1 MKRFFILWM
10 ALCVSVMVVA
20 QGVPTTVPMT
30 AANGDCP
37 LDSLPPLS
45 NKERKELK
53 ENLDSYI
60 DLWKLIGSEGS
71 NPKVTFKDLDDKR
84 IVAVVEYESANSTLD
99 PTPTFVQ
106 RLRVKTLFDASHQTI
121 GLNDIFDMVARLGMN
136 AVVHVV
142 LKTQQNED
150 TSIYAYDNAVY
161 AYDNATLRR
170 IMALENYTQAYIY
183 ADMLATRQQLPLQI
197 DDSLFVTAVNYCN
210 HLYTIHL
217 HSTAADDPTV
227 SSQFF
232 WMISNKWFIANN
244 TFLPYLGQDSTTL
257 RIVGSIEGNTDT
269 VVLDYRPAQLLG
281 QEPAIDVDLAGQYLA
296 MALGRE
302 CPQPLDDSTGVWTHC
317 SYDPTLKVVV
327 MHYTVDELSI
337 LSNEGKEQQLKPML
351 LENLIYADGAEFLG
365 LLASSEVGLELRWKS
380 RTTARRFT
388 ITFTPDELI
397 NYMFEEE

>member
-1 MKRFFILWM
+1 MKRILILWM
-10 ALCVSVMVVA
+10 ALCLSVAAVA
-20 QGVPTTVPMT
+20 QGVPTTAT
-30 AANGDCP
+30 DSGCP
-37 LDSLPPLS
+37 PDSLPPLS

-60 DLWKLIGSEGS
+60 DLWKTIDTQDS
-71 NPKVTFKDLDDKR
+71 NPKVTFKDIDDKR
-84 IVAVVEYESANSTLD
+84 IVADVEYESANSTPD
-99 PTPTFVQ
+99 QTPNFVQ
-106 RLRVKTLFDASHQTI
+106 WLRVWALFVASHQGI
-121 GLNDIFDMVARLGMN
+121 GLNDIFDIVARLGMN

-142 LKTQQNED
+142 LKTQQNEA
-150 TSIYAYDNAVY
+150 TSIDASII

-170 IMALENYTQAYIY
+170 IIALENYTQAYIY

-197 DDSLFVTAVNYCN
+197 DDSLFVTAVSYCD
-210 HLYTIHL
+210 HLYTLHM

-257 RIVGSIEGNTDT
+257 RIVGSIEGNPDT

-351 LENLIYADGAEFLG
+351 LEHLIYADGAEFLG
-365 LLASSEVGLELRWKS
+365 LLASSEVGLELRWQS
-380 RTTARRFT
+380 RTTARKFT
-388 ITFTPDELI
+388 ITFTADELI

>member
-1 MKRFFILWM
+1 M
-10 ALCVSVMVVA
+10 ALCVSVAAVA
-20 QGVPTTVPMT
+20 QGVPTTAT
-30 AANGDCP
+30 DSGCL

-45 NKERKELK
+45 KKERKELK

-60 DLWKLIGSEGS
+60 DMWKTVGSSGIKPEL
-71 NPKVTFKDLDDKR
+71 TFKDLDDER
-84 IVAVVEYESANSTLD
+84 IVVEVKYELD
-99 PTPTFVQ
+99 EKTAASYTSNYRWLRIISIFETSR
-106 RLRVKTLFDASHQTI
+106 RLS
-121 GLNDIFDMVARLGMN
+121 DIFDMVARLGLS
-136 AVVHVV
+136 AVLHAHID
-142 LKTQQNED
+142 LPNGKQ
-150 TSIYAYDNAVY
+150 TSVY
-161 AYDNATLRR
+161 AYSNETLRR

-197 DDSLFVTAVNYCN
+197 DDSLFVTAVSYCD
-210 HLYTIHL
+210 HLYTLHL

-232 WMISNKWFIANN
+232 WMISNKWFIVGN

-257 RIVGSIEGNTDT
+257 RIVGSIEGNHDT

-281 QEPAIDVDLAGQYLA
+281 KEPAIDVDLAGQYLA
-296 MALGRE
+296 MVLGRE
-302 CPQPLDDSTGVWTHC
+302 CPQPLDDSTGIWTHC

-337 LSNEGKEQQLKPML
+337 LANEGKEQQLKPML

-365 LLASSEVGLELRWKS
+365 LLASSEVGLELRWQS

-388 ITFTPDELI
+388 ITYTADELI
-397 NYMFEEE
+397 NYMSEEE

>member
-1 MKRFFILWM
+1 MRRILVLWM
-10 ALCVSVMVVA
+10 ALCVSVAAVA
-20 QGVPTTVPMT
+20 QGVPTTAT
-30 AANGDCP
+30 DSGCP

-45 NKERKELK
+45 KKERKELK

-60 DLWKLIGSEGS
+60 DLWKTIGSEGS
-71 NPKVTFKDLDDKR
+71 NPKVTFKDLDDNR
-84 IVAVVEYESANSTLD
+84 IVAVVEYESANSTPD
-99 PTPTFVQ
+99 QTPKFVQ
-106 RLRVKTLFDASHQTI
+106 WLRVKALFDASHQAI
-121 GLNDIFDMVARLGMN
+121 GLNDIFDMVAQLGMN

-142 LKTQQNED
+142 LKTQQNET
-150 TSIYAYDNAVY
+150 TSIY

-170 IMALENYTQAYIY
+170 ITAMENYTQAYIY

-197 DDSLFVTAVNYCN
+197 DDSLFVTAVNYCD
-210 HLYTIHL
+210 HLYTLHM

-257 RIVGSIEGNTDT
+257 RIVGSIEGNHDT

-337 LSNEGKEQQLKPML
+337 LSNQGKEQQLKPML
-351 LENLIYADGAEFLG
+351 LEHLIYADGAEFLG
-365 LLASSEVGLELRWKS
+365 LLASSEVGLELRWQS

-397 NYMFEEE
+397 SYISNEE

>member
-1 MKRFFILWM
+1 MKRILILWM
-10 ALCVSVMVVA
+10 ALCVSVAAVA
-20 QGVPTTVPMT
+20 QGVPT
-30 AANGDCP
+30 AASETETNSGCL

-45 NKERKELK
+45 KKERKELK

-60 DLWKLIGSEGS
+60 DMWKTVGSSGIKPEL
-71 NPKVTFKDLDDKR
+71 TFKDLDDER
-84 IVAVVEYESANSTLD
+84 IVVEVKYELD
-99 PTPTFVQ
+99 EKTAASYTSNYRWLRIISIFETSR
-106 RLRVKTLFDASHQTI
+106 RLS
-121 GLNDIFDMVARLGMN
+121 DIFDMVARLGLS
-136 AVVHVV
+136 AVLHAHID
-142 LKTQQNED
+142 LPNGKQ
-150 TSIYAYDNAVY
+150 TSVY
-161 AYDNATLRR
+161 AYSNETLRR

-183 ADMLATRQQLPLQI
+183 ADMLATRQQLPLKI
-197 DDSLFVTAVNYCN
+197 DDSLFATAVNYCN
-210 HLYTIHL
+210 HLYTLHL

-232 WMISNKWFIANN
+232 WMISNKWFIVGN

-257 RIVGSIEGNTDT
+257 RIVGSIEGNPDT

-281 QEPAIDVDLAGQYLA
+281 KEPAIDVDLAGQYLA

-337 LSNEGKEQQLKPML
+337 LANEGKEQQLKPML

-365 LLASSEVGLELRWKS
+365 LLASSEVGLELRWQS

-388 ITFTPDELI
+388 ITFTADELI

>member
-1 MKRFFILWM
+1 M

-30 AANGDCP
+30 AANGECP

-71 NPKVTFKDLDDKR
+71 NPKVTFKDIDDKR
-84 IVAVVEYESANSTLD
+84 IVADVEYESANSTPD
-99 PTPTFVQ
+99 QTPNFVQ
-106 RLRVKTLFDASHQTI
+106 RLRVWALFDASHQTI

-142 LKTQQNED
+142 LKTQQNEA
-150 TSIYAYDNAVY
+150 TSIYAYDNAIY
-161 AYDNATLRR
+161 TYDNATLRR
-170 IMALENYTQAYIY
+170 IMAMENYTQAYIY

-210 HLYTIHL
+210 HLYTLHL

-232 WMISNKWFIANN
+232 WMISNKWFIVGN

-257 RIVGSIEGNTDT
+257 RIVGSIEGNHDT

-296 MALGRE
+296 MAMGRE

-337 LSNEGKEQQLKPML
+337 LANEGKEQQLKPML

-365 LLASSEVGLELRWKS
+365 LLASSEVGLELRWQS

-388 ITFTPDELI
+388 ITFTPNELI
-397 NYMFEEE
+397 DYMFDEE

>member
-1 MKRFFILWM
+1 MKRILILWM
-10 ALCVSVMVVA
+10 ALCLSVAAVA
-20 QGVPTTVPMT
+20 QGVPTTVPM
-30 AANGDCP
+30 AATDSGCP

-60 DLWKLIGSEGS
+60 DMWKTVGSSGIKPEL
-71 NPKVTFKDLDDKR
+71 TFKGLDDER
-84 IVAVVEYESANSTLD
+84 IVVEVKYGLD
-99 PTPTFVQ
+99 EKTAASYTSNYRWMWIISIFETSR
-106 RLRVKTLFDASHQTI
+106 RLS
-121 GLNDIFDMVARLGMN
+121 DIFDMVARLGLS
-136 AVVHVV
+136 AVLYAHID
-142 LKTQQNED
+142 LPNGKQ
-150 TSIYAYDNAVY
+150 TSVY
-161 AYDNATLRR
+161 TYDNATLRR

-197 DDSLFVTAVNYCN
+197 DDSLFVTAVNYCD
-210 HLYTIHL
+210 HLYTLHM

-244 TFLPYLGQDSTTL
+244 TFLPKLGQDSTTL
-257 RIVGSIEGNTDT
+257 RIVGSIEGNPDT

-281 QEPAIDVDLAGQYLA
+281 KEPAIDVDLAGQYLA

-351 LENLIYADGAEFLG
+351 LEHLIYADGAEFLG
-365 LLASSEVGLELRWKS
+365 LLASSEVGLELRWQS

-388 ITFTPDELI
+388 ISFTADELI

>member
-1 MKRFFILWM
+1 MILKRFFVLWV
-10 ALCVSVMVVA
+10 ALCVSVAAVA
-20 QGVPTTVPMT
+20 QGVPAT
-30 AANGDCP
+30 ATDSGCL

-45 NKERKELK
+45 KKERKELK

-60 DLWKLIGSEGS
+60 DMWKTVGSSGIKPEL
-71 NPKVTFKDLDDKR
+71 TFKDLDDER
-84 IVAVVEYESANSTLD
+84 IVVEVKYELD
-99 PTPTFVQ
+99 EKTAASYTSNYRWLRIISIFETSR
-106 RLRVKTLFDASHQTI
+106 RLS
-121 GLNDIFDMVARLGMN
+121 DIFDMVVRLGLS
-136 AVVHVV
+136 AVLHAHID
-142 LKTQQNED
+142 LPNGKQ
-150 TSIYAYDNAVY
+150 TSVY
-161 AYDNATLRR
+161 AYSNETLRR

-197 DDSLFVTAVNYCN
+197 DDSLFVTAVSYCN
-210 HLYTIHL
+210 HLYTLHL

-232 WMISNKWFIANN
+232 WMISNKWFIVGN

-257 RIVGSIEGNTDT
+257 RIVGSIEGNHDT

-281 QEPAIDVDLAGQYLA
+281 KEPAIDVDLAGQYLA
-296 MALGRE
+296 MVLGRE

-337 LSNEGKEQQLKPML
+337 LANEGKEQQLKPML
-351 LENLIYADGAEFLG
+351 LENLIHADGAEFLG
-365 LLASSEVGLELRWKS
+365 LLASSEVGLELRWQS

-388 ITFTPDELI
+388 ITYTADELI

>member
-10 ALCVSVMVVA
+10 ALCLSVAAVA
-20 QGVPTTVPMT
+20 QGVPATVPMA

-45 NKERKELK
+45 KKERKELK

-60 DLWKLIGSEGS
+60 DLWKLIDSEGS

-84 IVAVVEYESANSTLD
+84 IVADVEYQSTNSTPD
-99 PTPTFVQ
+99 QTPNFVQ
-106 RLRVKTLFDASHQTI
+106 WLRVWALFVASHQGI

-142 LKTQQNED
+142 LKTQQNEA
-150 TSIYAYDNAVY
+150 TSIDASVI

-170 IMALENYTQAYIY
+170 IMAMENYTQAYIY

-197 DDSLFVTAVNYCN
+197 DDSLFVTAVSYCD
-210 HLYTIHL
+210 HLYTLHM

-257 RIVGSIEGNTDT
+257 RIVGSIEGNHDT

-337 LSNEGKEQQLKPML
+337 LSNQGKEQQLKPML
-351 LENLIYADGAEFLG
+351 LEHLIYADGAEFLG
-365 LLASSEVGLELRWKS
+365 LLASSEVGLELRWQS
-380 RTTARRFT
+380 RTTARKFT
-388 ITFTPDELI
+388 ITFTADELI

>member
-1 MKRFFILWM
+1 M
-10 ALCVSVMVVA
+10 ALCVSVAAVA
-20 QGVPTTVPMT
+20 QGVPTTAT
-30 AANGDCP
+30 DSGCP

-45 NKERKELK
+45 KKERKELK

-60 DLWKLIGSEGS
+60 DMWKTVGSSRIKPEL
-71 NPKVTFKDLDDKR
+71 TFKDLDDER
-84 IVAVVEYESANSTLD
+84 IVVEVKYELD
-99 PTPTFVQ
+99 EKTAASYTSNYRWLRIISIFETSR
-106 RLRVKTLFDASHQTI
+106 RLS
-121 GLNDIFDMVARLGMN
+121 DIFDMVARLGLS
-136 AVVHVV
+136 AVLHAHID
-142 LKTQQNED
+142 LPNGKQ
-150 TSIYAYDNAVY
+150 TSVY
-161 AYDNATLRR
+161 AYSNETLRR

-197 DDSLFVTAVNYCN
+197 DDSLFVTAVSYCD
-210 HLYTIHL
+210 HLYTLHL

-232 WMISNKWFIANN
+232 WMISNKWFIVGN

-257 RIVGSIEGNTDT
+257 RIVGSIEGNPDT

-337 LSNEGKEQQLKPML
+337 LANEGKEQQLKPIL

>member
-1 MKRFFILWM
+1 MKRILILWM
-10 ALCVSVMVVA
+10 ALCLSVAAVA
-20 QGVPTTVPMT
+20 QHVPTT
-30 AANGDCP
+30 AANGGCP

-45 NKERKELK
+45 KKERKELK

-60 DLWKLIGSEGS
+60 DLWKTIGSEGS
-71 NPKVTFKDLDDKR
+71 NPKVTFKDLDDNR
-84 IVAVVEYESANSTLD
+84 IVAVVEYESTNSTPD
-99 PTPTFVQ
+99 QTPNFVHW
-106 RLRVKTLFDASHQTI
+106 LRVWALFVASHQEI

-161 AYDNATLRR
+161 TYDNATLRR
-170 IMALENYTQAYIY
+170 ITAMENYTQAYIY

-197 DDSLFVTAVNYCN
+197 DDSLFVTAVNYCD
-210 HLYTIHL
+210 HLYTLHM

-257 RIVGSIEGNTDT
+257 RIVGSIEGNHDT

-337 LSNEGKEQQLKPML
+337 LANEGKEQQLKPML
-351 LENLIYADGAEFLG
+351 LEHLIYADGAEFLG
-365 LLASSEVGLELRWKS
+365 LLASSEVGLELRWQS
-380 RTTARRFT
+380 RTTARKFT
-388 ITFTPDELI
+388 ITFTADELI

>member
-1 MKRFFILWM
+1 MKRILILWM

-20 QGVPTTVPMT
+20 QGVPTTVPMA

-71 NPKVTFKDLDDKR
+71 NPKVTFKDIDDKR
-84 IVAVVEYESANSTLD
+84 IVAVVEYESTNSTPD
-99 PTPTFVQ
+99 QTPKFQ
-106 RLRVKTLFDASHQTI
+106 QWLRVKTLFDASHQTI
-121 GLNDIFDMVARLGMN
+121 GLNDIFDMVAQLGMN

-142 LKTQQNED
+142 LKTQQNEA
-150 TSIYAYDNAVY
+150 TSINASII

-197 DDSLFVTAVNYCN
+197 DDSLFVTAVSYCN
-210 HLYTIHL
+210 HLYTLHL

-232 WMISNKWFIANN
+232 WMISNKWFIVGN

-257 RIVGSIEGNTDT
+257 RIVGSIEGNHDT

-296 MALGRE
+296 MAMGRE

-327 MHYTVDELSI
+327 LHYTVDELSI
-337 LSNEGKEQQLKPML
+337 LANEGKEQQLKPML

-365 LLASSEVGLELRWKS
+365 LLASSEVGLELRWQS

-388 ITFTPDELI
+388 ITFTPNELI
-397 NYMFEEE
+397 DYMFDEE

>member
-1 MKRFFILWM
+1 M

-20 QGVPTTVPMT
+20 QGVPTTVPMA

-71 NPKVTFKDLDDKR
+71 NPKVTFKDIDDKR
-84 IVAVVEYESANSTLD
+84 IVAVVEYESTNSTPD
-99 PTPTFVQ
+99 QTPKFQ
-106 RLRVKTLFDASHQTI
+106 QWLRVKTLFDASHQTI
-121 GLNDIFDMVARLGMN
+121 GLNDIFDMVAQLGMN

-142 LKTQQNED
+142 LKTQQNEA
-150 TSIYAYDNAVY
+150 TSINASII

-197 DDSLFVTAVNYCN
+197 DDSLFVTAVSYCN
-210 HLYTIHL
+210 HLYTLHL

-232 WMISNKWFIANN
+232 WMISNKWFIVGN

-257 RIVGSIEGNTDT
+257 RIVGSIEGNHDT

-296 MALGRE
+296 MAMGRE

-327 MHYTVDELSI
+327 LHYTVDELSI
-337 LSNEGKEQQLKPML
+337 LANEGKEQQLKPML

-365 LLASSEVGLELRWKS
+365 LLASSEVGLELRWQS

-388 ITFTPDELI
+388 ITFTPNELI
-397 NYMFEEE
+397 DYMFDEE

>member
-1 MKRFFILWM
+1 MKRILVLWM
-10 ALCVSVMVVA
+10 ALCVSVAAVA
-20 QGVPTTVPMT
+20 QGVPTTAT
-30 AANGDCP
+30 DSGCP

-45 NKERKELK
+45 KKERKELK

-60 DLWKLIGSEGS
+60 DLWKTIGSEGS

-84 IVAVVEYESANSTLD
+84 IVAVVEYESTNSTPD
-99 PTPTFVQ
+99 QTPNFVQ
-106 RLRVKTLFDASHQTI
+106 WLRVKVLFDASHQAI
-121 GLNDIFDMVARLGMN
+121 GLNDIFDMVTRLGMN

-142 LKTQQNED
+142 LKTQQNEA
-150 TSIYAYDNAVY
+150 TSIH

-170 IMALENYTQAYIY
+170 ITAMENYTQAYIY

-197 DDSLFVTAVNYCN
+197 DDSLFVTAVSYCD
-210 HLYTIHL
+210 HLYTLHL

-257 RIVGSIEGNTDT
+257 RIVGSIEGNPDT
-269 VVLDYRPAQLLG
+269 VALDYRPAQLLG

-302 CPQPLDDSTGVWTHC
+302 CPQPLDDSSGVWTHC

-337 LSNEGKEQQLKPML
+337 LSNQGKEQQLKPML

-365 LLASSEVGLELRWKS
+365 LLASSEVGLELRWQS

-388 ITFTPDELI
+388 ITFTSDELI
-397 NYMFEEE
+397 SYISNEE

>member
-10 ALCVSVMVVA
+10 ALCLSVAAVA
-20 QGVPTTVPMT
+20 QHVPTTAT
-30 AANGDCP
+30 DSDCP

-71 NPKVTFKDLDDKR
+71 NPKVTFKDIDDKR
-84 IVAVVEYESANSTLD
+84 IVAVVEYESANSTPD
-99 PTPTFVQ
+99 QTPNFVQ
-106 RLRVKTLFDASHQTI
+106 WLRVWALFVASHQGI

-142 LKTQQNED
+142 LKTQQNEA
-150 TSIYAYDNAVY
+150 TSIDASII

-197 DDSLFVTAVNYCN
+197 DDSLFVTAVSYCD
-210 HLYTIHL
+210 HLYTLHL

-232 WMISNKWFIANN
+232 WMISNKWFIVGN

-257 RIVGSIEGNTDT
+257 RIVGSIEGNPDT
-269 VVLDYRPAQLLG
+269 VALDYRPAQLLG

-296 MALGRE
+296 MAMGRE

-351 LENLIYADGAEFLG
+351 LEHLIYADGAEFLG
-365 LLASSEVGLELRWKS
+365 LLASSEVGLELRWQS
-380 RTTARRFT
+380 RTTARKFT
-388 ITFTPDELI
+388 IIFTADELI

>member
-1 MKRFFILWM
+1 MKRIFILWM
-10 ALCVSVMVVA
+10 ALCLSVAAVA
-20 QGVPTTVPMT
+20 QGVPTTVPMA

-45 NKERKELK
+45 KKERKELK

-60 DLWKLIGSEGS
+60 DLWKTIDTQGS
-71 NPKVTFKDLDDKR
+71 NPKVTFKDLDDNR
-84 IVAVVEYESANSTLD
+84 IVAVVEYESANSTPD
-99 PTPTFVQ
+99 PTPNFVQ
-106 RLRVKTLFDASHQTI
+106 RLRVWALFDASHQGI
-121 GLNDIFDMVARLGMN
+121 GMNDIFDMVARLGMN

-142 LKTQQNED
+142 LKTQQNEA
-150 TSIYAYDNAVY
+150 TSIDASVY

-170 IMALENYTQAYIY
+170 IMAMENYTQAYIY

-210 HLYTIHL
+210 HLYTLHL

-257 RIVGSIEGNTDT
+257 RIVGSIEGNPDT

-281 QEPAIDVDLAGQYLA
+281 KEPAIDVDLAGQYLA

-302 CPQPLDDSTGVWTHC
+302 CPQPLDDSSGVWTHC

-337 LSNEGKEQQLKPML
+337 LSNQGKEQQLKPML
-351 LENLIYADGAEFLG
+351 LEHLIYADGAEFLG
-365 LLASSEVGLELRWKS
+365 LLASSEVGLELRWQS
-380 RTTARRFT
+380 RTTARKFT
-388 ITFTPDELI
+388 ITFTADELI

>member
-1 MKRFFILWM
+1 MKRILILWM
-10 ALCVSVMVVA
+10 ALCLSVAAVA
-20 QGVPTTVPMT
+20 QGVPTTAT
-30 AANGDCP
+30 DSGCP
-37 LDSLPPLS
+37 PDSLPPLS

-60 DLWKLIGSEGS
+60 DLWKTIDTQDS
-71 NPKVTFKDLDDKR
+71 NPKVTFKDIDDKR
-84 IVAVVEYESANSTLD
+84 IVADVEYESANSTPD
-99 PTPTFVQ
+99 QTPNFVQ
-106 RLRVKTLFDASHQTI
+106 WLRVWALFVASHQGI

-142 LKTQQNED
+142 LKTQQNEA
-150 TSIYAYDNAVY
+150 TSIDASII

-170 IMALENYTQAYIY
+170 IIALENYTQAYIY

-197 DDSLFVTAVNYCN
+197 DDSLFVTAVNYCD
-210 HLYTIHL
+210 HLYTLHM

-257 RIVGSIEGNTDT
+257 RIVGSIEGNPDT

-296 MALGRE
+296 MAMGRE

-317 SYDPTLKVVV
+317 SYDPSLKVVV
-327 MHYTVDELSI
+327 LHYTVDELSI
-337 LSNEGKEQQLKPML
+337 LANEGKEQQLKPML
-351 LENLIYADGAEFLG
+351 LEHLIYADGAEFLG
-365 LLASSEVGLELRWKS
+365 LLASSEVGLELRWQS

-388 ITFTPDELI
+388 ITFTPNELI
-397 NYMFEEE
+397 DYMFEEE

>member
-1 MKRFFILWM
+1 MKRILILWM
-10 ALCVSVMVVA
+10 ALCVSVIAVA
-20 QGVPTTVPMT
+20 QGVPTTVPMA

-45 NKERKELK
+45 KKERKELK

-60 DLWKLIGSEGS
+60 DMWKTVGSSGIKPEL
-71 NPKVTFKDLDDKR
+71 TFKDLDDER
-84 IVAVVEYESANSTLD
+84 IVVEVKYGLD
-99 PTPTFVQ
+99 EKTAASYTSNYRWMWIISIFETSR
-106 RLRVKTLFDASHQTI
+106 RLS
-121 GLNDIFDMVARLGMN
+121 DIFDMVARLGLS
-136 AVVHVV
+136 AVLYAHID
-142 LKTQQNED
+142 LPNGKQ
-150 TSIYAYDNAVY
+150 TSVY

-170 IMALENYTQAYIY
+170 IMAMENYTQAYIY

-197 DDSLFVTAVNYCN
+197 DDSLFVTAVSYCD
-210 HLYTIHL
+210 HLYTLHL

-232 WMISNKWFIANN
+232 WMISNKWFIADN

-257 RIVGSIEGNTDT
+257 RIVGSIEGNPDT

-337 LSNEGKEQQLKPML
+337 LANEGKEQQLKPML
-351 LENLIYADGAEFLG
+351 LEHLIYADGAEFLG
-365 LLASSEVGLELRWKS
+365 LLASSEVGLELRWQS

-388 ITFTPDELI
+388 ITFTADELI

>member
-1 MKRFFILWM
+1 M
-10 ALCVSVMVVA
+10 ALCVSVAAVA
-20 QGVPTTVPMT
+20 QGVPTPSAETET
-30 AANGDCP
+30 NSGCP

-45 NKERKELK
+45 KKERKELK

-60 DLWKLIGSEGS
+60 DMWKTVGSSGIKPEL
-71 NPKVTFKDLDDKR
+71 TFKDLDDER
-84 IVAVVEYESANSTLD
+84 IVVEVKYELD
-99 PTPTFVQ
+99 EKTAASYTSNYRWLRIISIFETSR
-106 RLRVKTLFDASHQTI
+106 RLS
-121 GLNDIFDMVARLGMN
+121 DIFDMVARLGLS
-136 AVVHVV
+136 AVLHAHID
-142 LKTQQNED
+142 LPNGKQ
-150 TSIYAYDNAVY
+150 TSVY
-161 AYDNATLRR
+161 AYSNETLRR

-197 DDSLFVTAVNYCN
+197 DDSLFVTAVSYCN

-232 WMISNKWFIANN
+232 WMISNKWFIVGN

-257 RIVGSIEGNTDT
+257 RIVGSIEGNPDT

-281 QEPAIDVDLAGQYLA
+281 QESAIDVDLAGQYLA

-337 LSNEGKEQQLKPML
+337 LANEGKEQQLKPML

-365 LLASSEVGLELRWKS
+365 LLASSEVGLELRWQS

>member
-1 MKRFFILWM
+1 M
-10 ALCVSVMVVA
+10 A
-20 QGVPTTVPMT
+20 

-60 DLWKLIGSEGS
+60 DLWKLIDSEGS
-71 NPKVTFKDLDDKR
+71 NPKVTFKDIDDKR
-84 IVAVVEYESANSTLD
+84 IVADVEYQSTNSTPD
-99 PTPTFVQ
+99 QTPNFVQ
-106 RLRVKTLFDASHQTI
+106 WLRVWALFVASHQEI

-142 LKTQQNED
+142 LKTQQNEA
-150 TSIYAYDNAVY
+150 TSIDASVI

-170 IMALENYTQAYIY
+170 IIALENYTQAYIY

-197 DDSLFVTAVNYCN
+197 DDSLFVTGINYCD
-210 HLYTIHL
+210 HLYTLHM

-232 WMISNKWFIANN
+232 WMISNKWFIANS

-257 RIVGSIEGNTDT
+257 RIVGSIEGNPDT

-337 LSNEGKEQQLKPML
+337 LANEGKEQQLKPML
-351 LENLIYADGAEFLG
+351 LEHLIYADGAEFLG
-365 LLASSEVGLELRWKS
+365 LLASSEVGLELRWQS
-380 RTTARRFT
+380 RTTARKFT
-388 ITFTPDELI
+388 ITFTADELI

>member
-10 ALCVSVMVVA
+10 ALCLSVAAVA
-20 QGVPTTVPMT
+20 QGVPTTVPMA

-45 NKERKELK
+45 KKERKELK

-84 IVAVVEYESANSTLD
+84 IVAVVEYESANSTPD
-99 PTPTFVQ
+99 QTPKFQ
-106 RLRVKTLFDASHQTI
+106 QWLRVWALFVASHQGI

-142 LKTQQNED
+142 LKTQQNEA
-150 TSIYAYDNAVY
+150 TSIDASII

-170 IMALENYTQAYIY
+170 IIALENHTQAYIY

-210 HLYTIHL
+210 HLYTLHM

-232 WMISNKWFIANN
+232 WMISNKWFISNN

-257 RIVGSIEGNTDT
+257 RIVGSIEGNPDT

-281 QEPAIDVDLAGQYLA
+281 KEPAIDVDLAGQYLA

-302 CPQPLDDSTGVWTHC
+302 CPQPLDDSSGVWTHC

-351 LENLIYADGAEFLG
+351 LEHLIYADGAEFLG
-365 LLASSEVGLELRWKS
+365 LLASSEVGLELRWQS
-380 RTTARRFT
+380 RTTARKFT
-388 ITFTPDELI
+388 ITFTADELI

>member
-1 MKRFFILWM
+1 MKRISILWM
-10 ALCVSVMVVA
+10 ALCLSVAAVA
-20 QGVPTTVPMT
+20 QHVPTTAT
-30 AANGDCP
+30 DSGCP

-60 DLWKLIGSEGS
+60 DLWKLIDSEGS
-71 NPKVTFKDLDDKR
+71 NPKVTFKDINDKR
-84 IVAVVEYESANSTLD
+84 IVAVVEYESANSTPD
-99 PTPTFVQ
+99 QTPNFVQ
-106 RLRVKTLFDASHQTI
+106 RLRVWALFVASHQGI

-142 LKTQQNED
+142 LKTQQNEA
-150 TSIYAYDNAVY
+150 TSIDASVY
-161 AYDNATLRR
+161 TYDNATLRR
-170 IMALENYTQAYIY
+170 ITAMENYTQAYIY

-197 DDSLFVTAVNYCN
+197 DDSLFVTAVNYCD
-210 HLYTIHL
+210 HLYTLHM

-257 RIVGSIEGNTDT
+257 RIVGSIEGNPDT

-337 LSNEGKEQQLKPML
+337 LANEGKEQQLKPML
-351 LENLIYADGAEFLG
+351 LEHLIYADGAEFLG
-365 LLASSEVGLELRWKS
+365 LLASSEVGLELRWQS

-388 ITFTPDELI
+388 ITFTADELI

>member
-1 MKRFFILWM
+1 MKRILILWM
-10 ALCVSVMVVA
+10 ALCLSVAAVA
-20 QGVPTTVPMT
+20 QGVPTTAT
-30 AANGDCP
+30 DSGCP

-45 NKERKELK
+45 NEERKELK

-71 NPKVTFKDLDDKR
+71 NPKVTFKDIDDKR
-84 IVAVVEYESANSTLD
+84 IVADVEYQSTNSTPD
-99 PTPTFVQ
+99 QTPKFQ
-106 RLRVKTLFDASHQTI
+106 QWLRVKTLFDASHQTI
-121 GLNDIFDMVARLGMN
+121 GLNDIFDMVAQLGMN

-142 LKTQQNED
+142 LKIQQNEA
-150 TSIYAYDNAVY
+150 TSIDASII

-170 IMALENYTQAYIY
+170 IIALENYTQAYIY

-210 HLYTIHL
+210 HLYTLHL

-232 WMISNKWFIANN
+232 WMISNKWFIVGN

-257 RIVGSIEGNTDT
+257 RIVGSIEGNPDT

-351 LENLIYADGAEFLG
+351 LEHLIYADGAEFLG
-365 LLASSEVGLELRWKS
+365 LLASSEVGLELRWQS
-380 RTTARRFT
+380 RTTARKFT
-388 ITFTPDELI
+388 ITFTADELI

>member
-1 MKRFFILWM
+1 MKPILILWM
-10 ALCVSVMVVA
+10 ALCLSVAAVA
-20 QGVPTTVPMT
+20 QGVPTTVPMA

-45 NKERKELK
+45 KKERKELK

-60 DLWKLIGSEGS
+60 DLWKLIDTQGS
-71 NPKVTFKDLDDKR
+71 NPKVTFKDIDDKR
-84 IVAVVEYESANSTLD
+84 IVADVEYESTNSTPD
-99 PTPTFVQ
+99 QTPNFVQ
-106 RLRVKTLFDASHQTI
+106 RLRVWALFVASHQGI

-142 LKTQQNED
+142 LKTQQNEA
-150 TSIYAYDNAVY
+150 TSIDASVI

-170 IMALENYTQAYIY
+170 IIALENHTQAYIY

-197 DDSLFVTAVNYCN
+197 DDSLFVTGINYCD

-257 RIVGSIEGNTDT
+257 RIVGSIEGNHDT

-337 LSNEGKEQQLKPML
+337 LSNQGKEQQLKPML
-351 LENLIYADGAEFLG
+351 LEHLIYADGAEFLG
-365 LLASSEVGLELRWKS
+365 LLASSEVGLELRWQS
-380 RTTARRFT
+380 RTTARKFT
-388 ITFTPDELI
+388 ITFTADELI

>member
-1 MKRFFILWM
+1 M
-10 ALCVSVMVVA
+10 ALCLSVAAVA
-20 QGVPTTVPMT
+20 QHVPTTAT
-30 AANGDCP
+30 DSGCP

-45 NKERKELK
+45 KKERKELK

-60 DLWKLIGSEGS
+60 DLWKLIDSEGS
-71 NPKVTFKDLDDKR
+71 NPKVTFKDIDDKR
-84 IVAVVEYESANSTLD
+84 IVADVEYESTNSTPD
-99 PTPTFVQ
+99 QTPNFVQ
-106 RLRVKTLFDASHQTI
+106 WLRVWALFVASHQGI

-142 LKTQQNED
+142 LKTQQND
-150 TSIYAYDNAVY
+150 ATSIDASVY
-161 AYDNATLRR
+161 TYDNATLRR
-170 IMALENYTQAYIY
+170 INAMENYTQAYIY

-197 DDSLFVTAVNYCN
+197 DDSLFVTGINYCD
-210 HLYTIHL
+210 HLYTLHM

-257 RIVGSIEGNTDT
+257 RIVGSIEGNHDT

-296 MALGRE
+296 IALGRE

-337 LSNEGKEQQLKPML
+337 LSNQGKEQQLKPML
-351 LENLIYADGAEFLG
+351 LEHLIYADGAEFLG
-365 LLASSEVGLELRWKS
+365 LLASSEVGLELRWQS
-380 RTTARRFT
+380 RTTARKFT
-388 ITFTPDELI
+388 ISFTADELI

>member
-1 MKRFFILWM
+1 MKRILILWM
-10 ALCVSVMVVA
+10 VLCLSVAAVA
-20 QGVPTTVPMT
+20 QGVPTTAT
-30 AANGDCP
+30 DSGCP

-60 DLWKLIGSEGS
+60 ELWKTIDTQGS
-71 NPKVTFKDLDDKR
+71 NPKVTFKDIDDKR
-84 IVAVVEYESANSTLD
+84 IVAVVEYESANN
-99 PTPTFVQ
+99 TPDQTPNFVQ
-106 RLRVKTLFDASHQTI
+106 QLRVWALFVASHQGI
-121 GLNDIFDMVARLGMN
+121 GLNDIFDIVARLGMN

-142 LKTQQNED
+142 LKTQQNEA
-150 TSIYAYDNAVY
+150 TSIDASVY
-161 AYDNATLRR
+161 TYDNATLRR
-170 IMALENYTQAYIY
+170 IIALENYTQAYIY

-210 HLYTIHL
+210 HLYTIHM

-257 RIVGSIEGNTDT
+257 RIVGSIEGNPDT

-281 QEPAIDVDLAGQYLA
+281 KEPAIDVDLAGQYLA

-351 LENLIYADGAEFLG
+351 LEHLIYADGAEFLG
-365 LLASSEVGLELRWKS
+365 LLASSEVGLELRWQS
-380 RTTARRFT
+380 RTTARKFT
-388 ITFTPDELI
+388 ITFTADELI

>member
-1 MKRFFILWM
+1 MKRILILWM
-10 ALCVSVMVVA
+10 ALCLSVAAVA
-20 QGVPTTVPMT
+20 QGVPTTVPM
-30 AANGDCP
+30 AAAKSDCP

-45 NKERKELK
+45 NEERKELK

-71 NPKVTFKDLDDKR
+71 NPKVTFKDIDDNR
-84 IVAVVEYESANSTLD
+84 IVAVVEYESTNSTPD
-99 PTPTFVQ
+99 QTPKFQ
-106 RLRVKTLFDASHQTI
+106 QWLRVKTLFDASHQTI
-121 GLNDIFDMVARLGMN
+121 GLNDIFDIVARLGMN

-142 LKTQQNED
+142 LKTQQNEA
-150 TSIYAYDNAVY
+150 TSIDASVI

-170 IMALENYTQAYIY
+170 ITAMENYTQAYIY

-197 DDSLFVTAVNYCN
+197 DDSLFVTAVSYCD
-210 HLYTIHL
+210 HLYTLHM

-257 RIVGSIEGNTDT
+257 RIVGSIEGNPDT

-296 MALGRE
+296 MAMGRE

-337 LSNEGKEQQLKPML
+337 LANEGKEQQLKPML
-351 LENLIYADGAEFLG
+351 LEHLIYADGAEFLG

-380 RTTARRFT
+380 RTTARNFT
-388 ITFTPDELI
+388 ISFTADELI

>member
-1 MKRFFILWM
+1 MKRILILWM

-20 QGVPTTVPMT
+20 QGVPTTAPMA

-71 NPKVTFKDLDDKR
+71 NPKVTFKDIDDKR
-84 IVAVVEYESANSTLD
+84 IVADVEYQSTNSTPD
-99 PTPTFVQ
+99 QTPKFQ
-106 RLRVKTLFDASHQTI
+106 QWLRVKTLFDASHQTI
-121 GLNDIFDMVARLGMN
+121 GLNDIFDMVAQLGMN

-142 LKTQQNED
+142 LKTQQNEA
-150 TSIYAYDNAVY
+150 TSIDASII

-210 HLYTIHL
+210 HLYTLHL

-232 WMISNKWFIANN
+232 WMISNKWFIADN
-244 TFLPYLGQDSTTL
+244 TFIPYLGQDSTTL
-257 RIVGSIEGNTDT
+257 RIVGSIEGNPDT

-351 LENLIYADGAEFLG
+351 LEHLIYADGAKFLG
-365 LLASSEVGLELRWKS
+365 LLASSEVGLELRWQS
-380 RTTARRFT
+380 RTTARKFT
-388 ITFTPDELI
+388 ITFTADELI

>member
-1 MKRFFILWM
+1 MKRILVLWM
-10 ALCVSVMVVA
+10 ALCVSVAAVA
-20 QGVPTTVPMT
+20 QGVPTTTPET
-30 AANGDCP
+30 ATDSGCP
-37 LDSLPPLS
+37 PDSLPPLS
-45 NKERKELK
+45 KKERKELK

-60 DLWKLIGSEGS
+60 DLWKTIGSEGS
-71 NPKVTFKDLDDKR
+71 NPKVTFKDIDDNR
-84 IVAVVEYESANSTLD
+84 IVAVVEYESTNSTPD
-99 PTPTFVQ
+99 RTPKFVQ
-106 RLRVKTLFDASHQTI
+106 WLRVKALFDASHQGI
-121 GLNDIFDMVARLGMN
+121 GLNDIFDMVTRLGMN

-150 TSIYAYDNAVY
+150 TFIY
-161 AYDNATLRR
+161 AYDNATLRH

-197 DDSLFVTAVNYCN
+197 DDSLFVTAVSYCD
-210 HLYTIHL
+210 HLYTLHL

-257 RIVGSIEGNTDT
+257 RIVGSIEGNPDT
-269 VVLDYRPAQLLG
+269 VALDYRPAQLLG
-281 QEPAIDVDLAGQYLA
+281 KEPAIDVDLAGQYLA

-302 CPQPLDDSTGVWTHC
+302 CPQPLDDSSGVWTHC

-337 LSNEGKEQQLKPML
+337 LSNQGKEQQLKPML

>member
-1 MKRFFILWM
+1 MKRFLILWM
-10 ALCVSVMVVA
+10 ALCLSVAAVA
-20 QGVPTTVPMT
+20 QYVPTTAT
-30 AANGDCP
+30 DSGCP

-45 NKERKELK
+45 KKERKQLK

-60 DLWKLIGSEGS
+60 DLWKLIDSEGS
-71 NPKVTFKDLDDKR
+71 NPKVTFKDIDDKR
-84 IVAVVEYESANSTLD
+84 IVADVEYQSTNSTPD
-99 PTPTFVQ
+99 QTPNFVQ
-106 RLRVKTLFDASHQTI
+106 WLRVWALFVASHQEI

-142 LKTQQNED
+142 LKTQQNEA
-150 TSIYAYDNAVY
+150 TSIDASVI

-170 IMALENYTQAYIY
+170 IIALENYTQAYIY

-197 DDSLFVTAVNYCN
+197 DDSLFVTGINYCD
-210 HLYTIHL
+210 HLYTLHM

-244 TFLPYLGQDSTTL
+244 TFLPKLGQDSTTL
-257 RIVGSIEGNTDT
+257 RIVGSIEGNPDT

-351 LENLIYADGAEFLG
+351 LEHLIYADGAEFLG
-365 LLASSEVGLELRWKS
+365 LLASSEVGLELRWQS
-380 RTTARRFT
+380 RTTARKFT
-388 ITFTPDELI
+388 ISFTADELI

>member
-1 MKRFFILWM
+1 M
-10 ALCVSVMVVA
+10 ALCLSVAAVA
-20 QGVPTTVPMT
+20 QHVPTTAT
-30 AANGDCP
+30 DSGCP

-45 NKERKELK
+45 KKERKQLK

-60 DLWKLIGSEGS
+60 DLWKTIGSEGS
-71 NPKVTFKDLDDKR
+71 NPKVTFKDIDDKR
-84 IVAVVEYESANSTLD
+84 IVADVEYQSTNSTPD
-99 PTPTFVQ
+99 QTPNFVQ
-106 RLRVKTLFDASHQTI
+106 WQRVWALFVASHQGI

-142 LKTQQNED
+142 LKTQQNEA
-150 TSIYAYDNAVY
+150 TSIDASII

-170 IMALENYTQAYIY
+170 IIALENYTQAYIY

-197 DDSLFVTAVNYCN
+197 DDSLFVTAVSYCN
-210 HLYTIHL
+210 HLYTLHM

-257 RIVGSIEGNTDT
+257 RIVGSIEGNHDT

-337 LSNEGKEQQLKPML
+337 LSNQGKEQQLKPML
-351 LENLIYADGAEFLG
+351 LEHLIYADGAEFLG
-365 LLASSEVGLELRWKS
+365 LLASSEVGLELRWQS
-380 RTTARRFT
+380 RTTARKFT

>member
-10 ALCVSVMVVA
+10 ALCLSVAAVA
-20 QGVPTTVPMT
+20 QEVPTTVPMA

-45 NKERKELK
+45 KKERKELK

-60 DLWKLIGSEGS
+60 DLWKLIDSEGS
-71 NPKVTFKDLDDKR
+71 NPKVTFKDIDDKR
-84 IVAVVEYESANSTLD
+84 IVAVVEYESANSTPD
-99 PTPTFVQ
+99 PTPNFVQ
-106 RLRVKTLFDASHQTI
+106 RLRVWALFVASHQGI

-142 LKTQQNED
+142 LKTQQNEA
-150 TSIYAYDNAVY
+150 TSIDASVYTYDNAS
-161 AYDNATLRR
+161 LRR

-197 DDSLFVTAVNYCN
+197 DDSLFVTAVNYCD
-210 HLYTIHL
+210 HLYTIHM

-257 RIVGSIEGNTDT
+257 RIVGSIEGNPDT

-351 LENLIYADGAEFLG
+351 LEHLIYADGAEFLG
-365 LLASSEVGLELRWKS
+365 LLASSEVGLELRWQS
-380 RTTARRFT
+380 RTTARKFT
-388 ITFTPDELI
+388 ITFTADELI
-397 NYMFEEE
+397 NYMFEKE

>member
-1 MKRFFILWM
+1 M
-10 ALCVSVMVVA
+10 
-20 QGVPTTVPMT
+20 
-30 AANGDCP
+30 
-37 LDSLPPLS
+37 LS
-45 NKERKELK
+45 
-53 ENLDSYI
+53 
-60 DLWKLIGSEGS
+60 
-71 NPKVTFKDLDDKR
+71 
-84 IVAVVEYESANSTLD
+84 
-99 PTPTFVQ
+99 
-106 RLRVKTLFDASHQTI
+106 
-121 GLNDIFDMVARLGMN
+121 
-136 AVVHVV
+136 
-142 LKTQQNED
+142 
-150 TSIYAYDNAVY
+150 
-161 AYDNATLRR
+161 
-170 IMALENYTQAYIY
+170 
-183 ADMLATRQQLPLQI
+183 TRQQLPRQI
-197 DDSLFVTAVNYCN
+197 DDSLFVTAVSYCD
-210 HLYTIHL
+210 HLYTLHL

-257 RIVGSIEGNTDT
+257 RIVGSIEGNPDT
-269 VVLDYRPAQLLG
+269 VALDYRPAQLLG
-281 QEPAIDVDLAGQYLA
+281 KEPAIDVDLAGQYLA

-302 CPQPLDDSTGVWTHC
+302 CPQPLDDSSGVWTHC

-337 LSNEGKEQQLKPML
+337 LSNQGKEQQLKPML

>member
-1 MKRFFILWM
+1 MKRILILWM

-71 NPKVTFKDLDDKR
+71 NPKVTFKDIDDKR
-84 IVAVVEYESANSTLD
+84 IVADVEYESANSTPD
-99 PTPTFVQ
+99 QTPNFVQ
-106 RLRVKTLFDASHQTI
+106 RLRVWALFDASHQTI

-142 LKTQQNED
+142 LKTQQNEA
-150 TSIYAYDNAVY
+150 TSIYAYDNAIY
-161 AYDNATLRR
+161 TYDNATLRR
-170 IMALENYTQAYIY
+170 IMAMENYTQAYIY

-210 HLYTIHL
+210 HLYTLHL

-232 WMISNKWFIANN
+232 WMISNKWFIVGN

-257 RIVGSIEGNTDT
+257 RIVGSIEGNHDT

-296 MALGRE
+296 MAMGRE

-337 LSNEGKEQQLKPML
+337 LANEGKEQQLKPML

-365 LLASSEVGLELRWKS
+365 LLASSEVGLELRWQS

-388 ITFTPDELI
+388 ITFTPNELI
-397 NYMFEEE
+397 DYMFEEE

>member
-10 ALCVSVMVVA
+10 ALCLSVAAVA
-20 QGVPTTVPMT
+20 QRVPTT
-30 AANGDCP
+30 AADSGCP

-45 NKERKELK
+45 KKERKELK

-60 DLWKLIGSEGS
+60 DLWKLIDSEDS

-84 IVAVVEYESANSTLD
+84 IVADVEYESTNSTPD
-99 PTPTFVQ
+99 QTPNFVQ
-106 RLRVKTLFDASHQTI
+106 WLRVWALFVASHQGI

-142 LKTQQNED
+142 LKTQQNEA
-150 TSIYAYDNAVY
+150 TSIDASVI

-170 IMALENYTQAYIY
+170 IIALENYTQAYIY

-197 DDSLFVTAVNYCN
+197 DDSLFVTAVNYCD
-210 HLYTIHL
+210 HLYTLHM

-257 RIVGSIEGNTDT
+257 RIVGSIEGNHDT

-281 QEPAIDVDLAGQYLA
+281 KEPAIDVDLAGQYLA

-337 LSNEGKEQQLKPML
+337 LANEGKEQQLKPML
-351 LENLIYADGAEFLG
+351 LEHLIYADGAEFLG
-365 LLASSEVGLELRWKS
+365 LLASSEVGLELRWQS
-380 RTTARRFT
+380 RTTARKFT
-388 ITFTPDELI
+388 ITFTADELI

>member
-1 MKRFFILWM
+1 M
-10 ALCVSVMVVA
+10 ALCVSVAAVA
-20 QGVPTTVPMT
+20 QGVPTTAT
-30 AANGDCP
+30 DSGCL

-45 NKERKELK
+45 KKERKELK

-60 DLWKLIGSEGS
+60 DMWKTVGSSGIKPEL
-71 NPKVTFKDLDDKR
+71 TFKDLDDER
-84 IVAVVEYESANSTLD
+84 IVVEVKYELD
-99 PTPTFVQ
+99 EKTAASYTSNYRWLRIISIFETSR
-106 RLRVKTLFDASHQTI
+106 RLS
-121 GLNDIFDMVARLGMN
+121 DIFDMVARLGLS
-136 AVVHVV
+136 AVLHAHID
-142 LKTQQNED
+142 LPNGKQ
-150 TSIYAYDNAVY
+150 TSVY
-161 AYDNATLRR
+161 AYSNETLRR

-197 DDSLFVTAVNYCN
+197 DDSLFVTAVSYCD
-210 HLYTIHL
+210 HIYTLHL

-232 WMISNKWFIANN
+232 WMISNKWFIVGN

-257 RIVGSIEGNTDT
+257 RIVGSIEGNPDT

-327 MHYTVDELSI
+327 IHYTVDELSI
-337 LSNEGKEQQLKPML
+337 LANEGKEQQLKPML

-365 LLASSEVGLELRWKS
+365 LLASSEVGLELRWQS

-388 ITFTPDELI
+388 ITYTADELI

>member
-10 ALCVSVMVVA
+10 ALCLSVAAVA
-20 QGVPTTVPMT
+20 QGVPTTVPMA

-45 NKERKELK
+45 KKERKELK

-60 DLWKLIGSEGS
+60 DLWKTIDTQGS
-71 NPKVTFKDLDDKR
+71 NPKVTFKDIDDNR
-84 IVAVVEYESANSTLD
+84 IVADVEYQSTNSTPD
-99 PTPTFVQ
+99 QTPNFVQ
-106 RLRVKTLFDASHQTI
+106 WLRVWALFVASHQGI
-121 GLNDIFDMVARLGMN
+121 GLNDIFDIVARLGMN

-142 LKTQQNED
+142 LKTQQNEA
-150 TSIYAYDNAVY
+150 TSIDASVY
-161 AYDNATLRR
+161 TYDNATLRR
-170 IMALENYTQAYIY
+170 IMAMENYTQAYIY

-197 DDSLFVTAVNYCN
+197 DDSLFVTGINYCD
-210 HLYTIHL
+210 HLYTLHM

-257 RIVGSIEGNTDT
+257 RIVGSIEGNPDT

-337 LSNEGKEQQLKPML
+337 LANEGKEQQLKPML
-351 LENLIYADGAEFLG
+351 LEHLIYADGAEFLG
-365 LLASSEVGLELRWKS
+365 LLASSEVGLELRWQS
-380 RTTARRFT
+380 RTTARKFT
-388 ITFTPDELI
+388 ITFTADELI

>member
-1 MKRFFILWM
+1 MKRILTLWM
-10 ALCVSVMVVA
+10 ALCVSVAAVA
-20 QGVPTTVPMT
+20 QGVPAT
-30 AANGDCP
+30 APETATDSGCP
-37 LDSLPPLS
+37 LDSLPTLS

-60 DLWKLIGSEGS
+60 DLWKLIDSEGS
-71 NPKVTFKDLDDKR
+71 NPKVTFKDIDDNR
-84 IVAVVEYESANSTLD
+84 IVAVVEYESTNSTPD
-99 PTPTFVQ
+99 QTPKFQ
-106 RLRVKTLFDASHQTI
+106 QWLRVKTLFDASHQTI
-121 GLNDIFDMVARLGMN
+121 GLNDIFDIVARLGMN

-142 LKTQQNED
+142 LKTQQNEA
-150 TSIYAYDNAVY
+150 TSIDASVI

-170 IMALENYTQAYIY
+170 ITAMENYTQAYIY

-197 DDSLFVTAVNYCN
+197 DDSLFVTAVSYCD
-210 HLYTIHL
+210 HLYTLHM

-257 RIVGSIEGNTDT
+257 RIVGSIEGNSDT

-296 MALGRE
+296 MAMGRE

-337 LSNEGKEQQLKPML
+337 LSNQGKEQQLKPML
-351 LENLIYADGAEFLG
+351 LEHLIYADGAEFLG

-380 RTTARRFT
+380 RTTARNFT
-388 ITFTPDELI
+388 ISFTADELI